1 MRAAR
6 WTALWLLAA
15 SSAAAQDGGPP
26 APEERAAL
34 AAARRWTEGGG
45 EPGLGHEGAVVFPYG
60 ARLPVVVCAPLYPCH
75 LVLEAG
81 ETVRQVQLGD
91 AVRWRVEPVRFDSGP
106 AETVALAIKPTDA
119 GLDTALAVAT
129 DRRLYT
135 VRLVSRERDWMPRVA
150 FSYPERVEAAWT
162 RYYEGL
168 RAERAAAELDD
179 GRHVDRLDFGYAVRP
194 RGKVPWAPVRV
205 YTDGSR
211 TWIQFPGP
219 AAGRAPALA
228 VAEAEGEEPAMVNY
242 RLRGDRYEVDRV
254 VRRAVLWTGAGGAG
268 ERVDIV
274 RDDAR

>member
-1 MRAAR
+1 MSARTAAL
-6 WTALWLLAA
+6 ALWLLAA
-15 SSAAAQDGGPP
+15 PLGAREAAAPP
-26 APEERAAL
+26 EALERAAL
-34 AAARRWTEGGG
+34 AVARRWTEGGG
-45 EPGLGHEGAVVFPYG
+45 APGLGGEGAVVFPYG

-81 ETVRQVQLGD
+81 EAVRRVQLGD
-91 AVRWRVEPVRFDSGP
+91 AVRWRVEPVRFASGP

-119 GLDTALAVAT
+119 GLHTAMSVAT

-150 FSYPERVEAAWT
+150 FSYPERVEAAWD

-168 RAERAAAELDD
+168 RAERAAAALD
-179 GRHVDRLDFGYAVRP
+179 GGLHVDRLDFGYAVRP
-194 RGKVPWAPVRV
+194 EGRVPWAPVRV
-205 YTDGSR
+205 YTDGAR

-219 AAGRAPALA
+219 AADSAPALA

-242 RLRGDRYEVDRV
+242 RLRGDRYEVDGV

-274 RDDAR
+274 RED